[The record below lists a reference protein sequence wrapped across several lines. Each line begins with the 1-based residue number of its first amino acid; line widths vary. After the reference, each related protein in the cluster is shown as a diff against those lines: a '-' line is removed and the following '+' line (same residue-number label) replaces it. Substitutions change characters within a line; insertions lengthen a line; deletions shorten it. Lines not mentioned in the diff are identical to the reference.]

1 MAKWTDNPWDRQKG
15 ESEKAY
21 EAFAVYRDMGE
32 ERTVSAV
39 VKKLEKSRTLI
50 DRWKKNYQW
59 EERVRLYDNWLEK
72 KARQKVVKNRQDM
85 IDRHI
90 QIAQNLQGKAMS
102 ALQNADSDRMSF
114 KDIRE
119 ILKIATELER
129 VTQGMAEA
137 ESMTKEQE
145 SKTSFADIITSAYQ
159 KRKSGDGDV

>member
-21 EAFAVYRDMGE
+21 EAFSIYRDMCE

-72 KARQKVVKNRQDM
+72 KARQKIVKNRQDM

-129 VTQGMAEA
+129 VTQGMADA
-137 ESMTKEQE
+137 EITTKEQE
-145 SKTSFADIITSAYQ
+145 SKTSFADMITSAYQ

>member
-21 EAFAVYRDMGE
+21 ESFAVYRDMSE

-90 QIAQNLQGKAMS
+90 QIAQNLQGKA
-102 ALQNADSDRMSF
+102 LD
-114 KDIRE
+114 
-119 ILKIATELER
+119 
-129 VTQGMAEA
+129 
-137 ESMTKEQE
+137 
-145 SKTSFADIITSAYQ
+145 
-159 KRKSGDGDV
+159 RKSVV

>member
-1 MAKWTDNPWDRQKG
+1 
-15 ESEKAY
+15 
-21 EAFAVYRDMGE
+21 
-32 ERTVSAV
+32 
-39 VKKLEKSRTLI
+39 
-50 DRWKKNYQW
+50 
-59 EERVRLYDNWLEK
+59 
-72 KARQKVVKNRQDM
+72 M

-129 VTQGMAEA
+129 VTQGMADA
-137 ESMTKEQE
+137 EITTKEQE
-145 SKTSFADIITSAYQ
+145 SKTSFADMITSAYQ